1 MAQRCENFT
10 RHTCSARALPQIS
23 RDDFA
28 RFEVDTPQADVLH
41 ASGMSLKRT
50 IIVRISVA
58 DAIAIR
64 AKARRTNAT
73 ISEVVREMIARECH
87 AEDRKAA

>member
-1 MAQRCENFT
+1 
-10 RHTCSARALPQIS
+10 
-23 RDDFA
+23 
-28 RFEVDTPQADVLH
+28 
-41 ASGMSLKRT
+41 MSLKRT